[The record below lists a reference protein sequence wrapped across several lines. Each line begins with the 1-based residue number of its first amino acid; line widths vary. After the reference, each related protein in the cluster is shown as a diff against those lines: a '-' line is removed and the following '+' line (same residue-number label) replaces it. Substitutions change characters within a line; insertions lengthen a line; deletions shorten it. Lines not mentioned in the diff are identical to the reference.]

1 MSSCSRGAT
10 PLRAMAL
17 AMTVAGVCGV
27 FLSSSAGA
35 ADVARSS
42 FGKLPD
48 GRPVEVIKL
57 SNAKGVTAAVINY
70 GAALQSLL
78 MPDRDGKLAD
88 VTLGYASLDGYLAKP
103 EYFGATVGRFAN
115 RLAQG
120 RFTLDGKSYQ
130 TPQNDNG
137 NSLHGGERG
146 FDKVLWEVV
155 NVKRGDTASVQLR
168 YVSPEGDQG
177 YPGKLTVLASYA
189 LNEANELRMEYT
201 ATTDRPTIANITNH
215 AYWNLAGEGA
225 PAGAMGHVLTIPAE
239 HYTPVNATL
248 IPTGA
253 LQPVAGTVFDF
264 RKPTAIGA
272 RVREARDPQ
281 IVFGKG
287 YDHNFMIARDV
298 AKEPRLLARVEEP
311 TSGRGFEL
319 LSNQPALQFY
329 SGNFL
334 DGTVIGKSGRAYRQG
349 DALVLEPQLPPD
361 TPNQPKL
368 GSARL
373 EPGATYRN
381 VIIYRLFVGASR
393 AQ

>member
-1 MSSCSRGAT
+1 MRAAPRGAVT
-10 PLRAMAL
+10 LSLCAMSL
-17 AMTVAGVCGV
+17 VSHSV
-27 FLSSSAGA
+27 LA
-35 ADVARSS
+35 ADYTRAS

-48 GRPVEVIKL
+48 GRAVEAITL
-57 SNAKGVTAAVINY
+57 SNSQGVKAAIITY
-70 GAALQSLL
+70 GAALQSLV
-78 MPDRDGKLAD
+78 MPDHQGKPAD
-88 VTLGYASLDGYLAKP
+88 VALGYSSLDGYLKKP
-103 EYFGATVGRFAN
+103 EYFGSTVGRFAN
-115 RLAQG
+115 RLANG

-137 NSLHGGERG
+137 NALHGGERG
-146 FDKVLWEVV
+146 FDKVLWDVV
-155 NVKRGDTASVQLR
+155 SVDRGETASVRLR
-168 YVSPEGDQG
+168 YVSPDGDQG
-177 YPGKLTVLASYA
+177 YPGTLTVFATYA
-189 LNEANELRMEYT
+189 LNDANELRIEYQ

-225 PAGAMGHVLTIPAE
+225 AVGAMGHILTIPAE
-239 HYTPVNATL
+239 HYTPVNETL
-248 IPTGA
+248 IPMGV

-264 RKPTAIGA
+264 RKPMAIGA
-272 RVREARDPQ
+272 RVRESRDVQ
-281 IVFGKG
+281 IVYGKG

-298 AKEPRLLARVEEP
+298 AKQPRLMARVEEP

-361 TPNQPKL
+361 APNQPKL

-373 EPGATYRN
+373 DPGQTYRN
-381 VIIYRLFVGASR
+381 VIVYRLFVTRS
-393 AQ
+393 